1 MGYRERQK
9 TMDERFD
16 LVVVGAGP
24 AGSCAARE
32 AALRGAGTVLLL
44 EREQWPRDKVCAG
57 GLSPPARRVLRRM
70 GLWPR
75 VLPLG
80 YPIRA
85 ARLRTPGGRD
95 LLVSGRRTSL
105 VIRRRLLDALL
116 AEQAVRAGAV
126 LRTGC
131 RAQGL
136 LLEQGRV
143 RGVKAG
149 GVCVRARRVILAS
162 GAGSPFGLRPLP
174 ALRWLACLA
183 RYEAVPFEP
192 HTIELFFD
200 PELFPRYG
208 WLFPESASQVNVG
221 FCLARGQPQ
230 GPPPEMG
237 PRELLQRFLRR
248 NLGGRM
254 DAARPLGRPR
264 LHPIIPCSRVR
275 HRSLPGTLLAGDCLG
290 LINPFT
296 GEGLSYALASGRLAG
311 RMAACALRSGW
322 TEPRIRRLYGRALR
336 SSLEPSLR
344 LGDWISRRG
353 RPLLHLAA
361 RAAGSRLGGRL
372 IYRALS

>member
-1 MGYRERQK
+1 
-9 TMDERFD
+9 
-16 LVVVGAGP
+16 
-24 AGSCAARE
+24 
-32 AALRGAGTVLLL
+32 
-44 EREQWPRDKVCAG
+44 
-57 GLSPPARRVLRRM
+57 M

-85 ARLRTPGGRD
+85 ARLRTPGGRE

-105 VIRRRLLDALL
+105 VVRRRLLDALL

-126 LRTGC
+126 LRAGC

-136 LLEQGRV
+136 LLEHGVV

-149 GVCVRARRVILAS
+149 GECIRARRVILAS
-162 GAGSPFGLRPLP
+162 GAGSRFGLRPP
-174 ALRWLACLA
+174 PSSRWLACLA

-200 PELFPRYG
+200 PELYPRYG
-208 WLFPESASQVNVG
+208 WLFPESESRVNVG
-221 FCLARGQPQ
+221 FCLARGQPHGQLHGQPQ
-230 GPPPEMG
+230 GPPADLG

-254 DAARPLGRPR
+254 AAARPLGRPR
-264 LHPIIPCSRVR
+264 LHPILPSSRVL
-275 HRSLPGTLLAGDCLG
+275 HRGLPGTLLAGDCLG
-290 LINPFT
+290 LVNPFT
-296 GEGLSYALASGRLAG
+296 GEGLSYALTSGRLAG
-311 RMAACALRSGW
+311 RLTASALRSGW
-322 TEPRIRRLYGRALR
+322 TESRILRLYCRALR
-336 SSLEPSLR
+336 TSLEPSLR

-361 RAAGSRLGGRL
+361 RAAASRLGRRL

>member
-1 MGYRERQK
+1 
-9 TMDERFD
+9 MDERFD
-16 LVVVGAGP
+16 VVVIGAGP
-24 AGSCAARE
+24 AGCSAARE
-32 AALRGAGTVLLL
+32 AALRGAGSVLLL
-44 EREQWPRDKVCAG
+44 EREEWPRDKVCAG

-70 GLWPR
+70 GLWSR

-85 ARLRTPGGRD
+85 ARLRTPGGRE

-105 VIRRRLLDALL
+105 VVRRRLLDALL
-116 AEQAVRAGAV
+116 AEEAVRAGAV

-149 GVCVRARRVILAS
+149 GASIGARRVILAS
-162 GAGSPFGLRPLP
+162 GAGSRYGLRPP
-174 ALRWLACLA
+174 PSSRWLACLA

-208 WLFPESASQVNVG
+208 WLFPESGSQVNVG
-221 FCLARGQPQ
+221 FCLARGQRH
-230 GPPPEMG
+230 GPPADMG
-237 PRELLQRFLRR
+237 PRELLERFLRR
-248 NLGGRM
+248 NLGERM
-254 DAARPLGRPR
+254 AAARPLGRPR
-264 LHPIIPCSRVR
+264 FHPILPSSRVL
-275 HRSLPGTLLAGDCLG
+275 HRSLPGTLLAGDCLR
-290 LINPFT
+290 LVNPFT

-311 RMAACALRSGW
+311 RVTASALRSGW
-322 TEPRIRRLYGRALR
+322 AEPRIRRLYGRALR
-336 SSLEPSLR
+336 TSLEPSLR
-344 LGDWISRRG
+344 IGDWISRRG

-361 RAAGSRLGGRL
+361 RAASSRLGGRL